1 MRHGRRQKGVPE
13 DGRNRQVRK
22 ANGGMAGIHER
33 SAQLSKAS
41 SWAAGTW
48 EAGIEPMSALANP
61 PRLLKARTVLVES
74 GAVQRMIVLQVNPA
88 TRVSPWRKVL

>member
-1 MRHGRRQKGVPE
+1 
-13 DGRNRQVRK
+13 
-22 ANGGMAGIHER
+22 
-33 SAQLSKAS
+33 
-41 SWAAGTW
+41 
-48 EAGIEPMSALANP
+48 MSALANP